1 VWEMII
7 KIFTDKEIKALSN
20 NKYVKKVSNKVI
32 TYTEEF
38 RRIFISENKNGEF
51 PRDIFENHGFDI
63 NIVGKN
69 RINSAGKRWREAF
82 RKEGFYGLADSRIL
96 HSGRPK
102 GKKQTVETL
111 KARIN
116 LLEGEN
122 ELLKKVNSL
131 ERRAIKK

>member
-1 VWEMII
+1 MII
-7 KIFTDKEIKALSN
+7 KIFTEKEIKALSN

-38 RRIFISENKNGEF
+38 RRIFILEYENGEF
-51 PRDIFENHGFDI
+51 PRAIFENHGFDI
-63 NIVGKN
+63 NSIGMKRVD
-69 RINSAGKRWREAF
+69 SAGKRWRKAYI
-82 RKEGFYGLADSRIL
+82 KDGVYGLADSRVL

-102 GKKQTVETL
+102 GKKQTIETL

>member
-1 VWEMII
+1 MII
-7 KIFTDKEIKALSN
+7 KIFTEKEIDALSN

-38 RRIFISENKNGEF
+38 RRTFISENENGES
-51 PRDIFENHGFDI
+51 PRTIFENYGFDI
-63 NIVGKN
+63 NIIGMN
-69 RINSAGKRWREAF
+69 RVNSAGKRWRKAY
-82 RKEGFYGLADSRIL
+82 RKEGIYGLADSRVL

-102 GKKQTVETL
+102 GKKQTIENL